1 MRLATTAVLL
11 AAAAF
16 AAPASAQSASTPSFV
31 GTWTATATAPDGPIS
46 EELTVTKTADG
57 YSITAKLITEQPPG
71 MPEAGPATDIKIE
84 GDGFSYKRTVE
95 LPDQHVE
102 INYTGT
108 VSGDTFTGQ
117 GEIGGFSVPYNGVRK
132 K

>member
-1 MRLATTAVLL
+1 MRLALTAALL
-11 AAAAF
+11 AAAVAT
-16 AAPASAQSASTPSFV
+16 PASAQSFV
-31 GTWTATATAPDGPIS
+31 GTWTATAQAPDGPIS

-57 YSITAKLITEQPPG
+57 YTITARLVTERPPG
-71 MPEAGPATDIKIE
+71 IPEAGPATDIKIE
-84 GDGFSYKRTVE
+84 GDSFSYKRTVP
-95 LPDQHVE
+95 LPDMPLD
-102 INYTGT
+102 INYSGT

>member
-1 MRLATTAVLL
+1 MTHRFAMTAAVL
-11 AAAAF
+11 AAAF
-16 AAPASAQSASTPSFV
+16 AVPASAQSFV

-57 YSITAKLITEQPPG
+57 YSVTAKLLTEQPPG
-71 MPEAGPATDIKIE
+71 MPQAGPATDIKIE
-84 GDGFSYKRTVE
+84 GDSFSYKRTIE
-95 LPDQHVE
+95 LPDQRLE
-102 INYTGT
+102 INYSGT

-117 GEIGGFSVPYNGVRK
+117 GDVGGFSVPYNGVRK